1 MKEWSVRT
9 LIPLLLC
16 LGLQAGPAAPL
27 PVEVPPRDPNV
38 RLVGRF
44 DQRDPAGPRCAW
56 AGSSILVKFQGT
68 ALNVSLKSSG
78 ADQFQVVID
87 GAPAS
92 VLAASK
98 DVTLYRVA
106 SGLADKEHTVEL
118 FKRTEPLVGQVQLL
132 GFQLEKGRKL
142 LPLPA
147 RRDRRIE
154 FVGDS
159 ITCGY
164 GNESANEKEHF
175 APATENNYLAY
186 GALAAR
192 DVGADYVS
200 VAWSG
205 KWLFGENAIPL
216 LYDLALPNDP
226 QSKWEFASWTA
237 HAVVVNLGTND
248 FGPRNPTE
256 KEWQDAYRAFIQAV
270 RKNHPQCHVFCAVGS
285 MMSDN
290 YPPGRKAL
298 STIRQYT
305 TGLVEALH
313 KAGDRKVHY
322 VEFDAQ
328 DPKNGLGGD
337 WHPSV
342 KTHRLMA
349 DKLVPAL
356 KKELGW

>member
-1 MKEWSVRT
+1 VKA
-9 LIPLLLC
+9 LLPLLLC
-16 LGLQAGPAAPL
+16 LALQSKDVAPL
-27 PVEVPPRDPNV
+27 PVEVSPKDANL

-44 DQRDPAGPRCAW
+44 DLRDAAGPRCAW
-56 AGSSILVKFQGT
+56 AGSSILLKFQGT

-92 VLAASK
+92 TLATSK

-106 SGLADKEHTVEL
+106 SGLPDKEHSVEL
-118 FKRTEPLVGQVQLL
+118 FKRTEPIVGQVQLL
-132 GFQLEKGRKL
+132 GLQLEKGRKL

-147 RRDRRIE
+147 RKDRRIE

-175 APATENNYLAY
+175 AAATENNYLAY
-186 GALAAR
+186 GAMAAR
-192 DVGADYVS
+192 DLGAEYAA

-205 KWLFGENAIPL
+205 KWLFGNNAIPL
-216 LYDLALPNDP
+216 LYDLALPNDA
-226 QSKWEFASWTA
+226 QSKWDFSTWVPQV
-237 HAVVVNLGTND
+237 VVVNLGTND
-248 FGPRNPTE
+248 FGPKNPTE
-256 KEWQDAYRAFIQAV
+256 AEWQDAYRAFIQTV
-270 RKNHPQCHVFCAVGS
+270 RKNAPQCHVFCAVGS
-285 MMSDN
+285 MMSDG

-305 TGLVEALH
+305 SGLVDALR
-313 KAGDRKVHY
+313 KAGDKKVHY
-322 VEFDAQ
+322 VEFDPQ
-328 DPKNGLGGD
+328 DAKNGLGGD

-349 DKLVPAL
+349 DKLVPAV